1 MWKRRFFTG
10 STAAA
15 TAALAAT
22 TISAPASAQ
31 GSSGSRLQQVLQRGF
46 VVCGV
51 TTTAPPFGF
60 RDDRGQ
66 VVGFDVDLAT
76 MLAKSLFND
85 PTKIRL
91 ETLAQDARWAAVQQ
105 GRVDVAMMATTV
117 YPDRAH
123 RVAFTRG
130 YIDSGFAVLVRKD
143 ARFQRVVD
151 LNDPAVRIASRPIPS
166 QRDRLSRYFPRAQG
180 LFFDSPADQILAVR
194 AGRADALQSDLP
206 IVKWY
211 AATHDDLR
219 SLGLFTG
226 FANNAWFTQQGDF
239 PWWLYLDTVVA
250 EMLTGSLH
258 DDYADVYRK
267 WFREEPPP
275 QRPYA
280 TAAR

>member
-1 MWKRRFFTG
+1 MWKRRFFAG

-15 TAALAAT
+15 AAALTTVAA
-22 TISAPASAQ
+22 SPAAAQ
-31 GSSGSRLQQVLQRGF
+31 GAGASRLQQVLQRGF

-60 RDDRGQ
+60 RDDRGE
-66 VVGFDVDLAT
+66 VVGFDIDLARL
-76 MLAKSLFND
+76 LARTLFND
-85 PTKIRL
+85 PTKIRI

-117 YPDRAH
+117 YPDRAQ

-130 YIDSGFAVLVRKD
+130 YIDSGFAVLVRRD
-143 ARFQRVVD
+143 ARFQRVAE
-151 LNDPAVRIASRPIPS
+151 LNEPNVRIASRPIPS
-166 QRDRLSRYFPRAQG
+166 QRDRLTRYFPRAQG

-194 AGRADALQSDLP
+194 SGRADALQSDLP

-211 AATHDDLR
+211 AATHDDMR

-226 FANNAWFTQQGDF
+226 FANNAWFTQLGDF
-239 PWWLYLDTVVA
+239 QWWLYLDTVVS
-250 EMLTGSLH
+250 EMLTGSLYE
-258 DDYADVYRK
+258 DYADVHRK
-267 WFREEPPP
+267 WFREDPPP

-280 TAAR
+280 ATR